1 VSSRPSLRDAPMPP
15 RLRRDPAEVFGGPL
29 PQERPPSPRSSPP
42 PAVATTALVRPRF
55 LRRPRPGRAD
65 GRCKVT
71 YEVHPVLAGLVDEAA
86 ELLAD
91 ELGRKLD
98 RSAYY
103 EALLAAG
110 LRHLRAVLEELR
122 ADPAGERIAARLVAE
137 LEASGGVGA
146 LLAQAGAGEAGPMPG
161 PTQADSP

>member
-1 VSSRPSLRDAPMPP
+1 MERAPAAPP
-15 RLRRDPAEVFGGPL
+15 A
-29 PQERPPSPRSSPP
+29 PPSPPRAP
-42 PAVATTALVRPRF
+42 VATSLVRPRF
-55 LRRPRPGRAD
+55 LRKPRPGRAD

-71 YEVHPVLAGLVDEAA
+71 YEVHPLVAGLVDEAA

-110 LRHLRAVLEELR
+110 LRRLREVRETLR
-122 ADPAGERIAARLVAE
+122 RDPSGERITADLVGE
-137 LEASGGVGA
+137 LEACGGLRA
-146 LLAQAGAGEAGPMPG
+146 LLQRPEGAEPFHVHASAPEPASPG
-161 PTQADSP
+161 QP

>member
-1 VSSRPSLRDAPMPP
+1 
-15 RLRRDPAEVFGGPL
+15 
-29 PQERPPSPRSSPP
+29 
-42 PAVATTALVRPRF
+42 
-55 LRRPRPGRAD
+55 
-65 GRCKVT
+65 VT

-110 LRHLRAVLEELR
+110 LRNLRMVLEELR
-122 ADPAGERIAARLVAE
+122 ADPAGERVAARLVAE

-146 LLAQAGAGEAGPMPG
+146 LLAQAGAGEAAPLPG
-161 PTQADSP
+161 PTPGGSS